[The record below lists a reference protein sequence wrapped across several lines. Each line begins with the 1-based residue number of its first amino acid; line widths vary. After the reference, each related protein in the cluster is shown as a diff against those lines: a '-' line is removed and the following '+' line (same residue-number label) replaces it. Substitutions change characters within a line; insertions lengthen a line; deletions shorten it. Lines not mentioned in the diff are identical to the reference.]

1 MCFGKGDPNSKQGA
15 PSGDNGSSPDYSS
28 SSVSNRDKD
37 ESAERDDKTPTPVSS
52 RRPRARTDVRRS
64 ERSLFSRAASN
75 VRQSLFPRG

>member
-28 SSVSNRDKD
+28 SSASSRGRDD
-37 ESAERDDKTPTPVSS
+37 STERDDNTPTRVSS

-64 ERSLFSRAASN
+64 ERSLFSRAATN